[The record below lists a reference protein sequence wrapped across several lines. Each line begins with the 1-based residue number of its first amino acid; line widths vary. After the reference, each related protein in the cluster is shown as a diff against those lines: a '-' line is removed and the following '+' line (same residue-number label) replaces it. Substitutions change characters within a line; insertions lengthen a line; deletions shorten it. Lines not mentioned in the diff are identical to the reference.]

1 MRRFGDNFFIRSDYQ
16 EKSDDK
22 YDCLKN
28 CLFLM
33 KQAMF
38 LAGKDF
44 GFSPTIVS
52 FMIFSMRLCKFACG
66 KTETKIPLASNHGK
80 SHIETDRRRRKA

>member
-33 KQAMF
+33 KQTMF

-44 GFSPTIVS
+44 PVAAKEFNSNE
-52 FMIFSMRLCKFACG
+52 
-66 KTETKIPLASNHGK
+66 KTFQKNLS
-80 SHIETDRRRRKA
+80 RQKAGISLQTLKALTAPQL

>member
-44 GFSPTIVS
+44 PVAAKEFKSNEK
-52 FMIFSMRLCKFACG
+52 IFQ
-66 KTETKIPLASNHGK
+66 
-80 SHIETDRRRRKA
+80 

>member
-16 EKSDDK
+16 EKSGDK
-22 YDCLKN
+22 KRPFRKN

-44 GFSPTIVS
+44 PVAAKEFNSNEKTFQKKSFPTKGWH
-52 FMIFSMRLCKFACG
+52 IFADVEGS
-66 KTETKIPLASNHGK
+66 
-80 SHIETDRRRRKA
+80 DRPATVK

>member
-33 KQAMF
+33 KQAIF
-38 LAGKDF
+38 LAERQ
-44 GFSPTIVS
+44 V
-52 FMIFSMRLCKFACG
+52 CG
-66 KTETKIPLASNHGK
+66 WEYRADAAQYTKKRAAFTALL
-80 SHIETDRRRRKA
+80 